1 MSGTG
6 PAIRLA
12 TANNDRRS
20 AYLFDALR
28 RKAQV
33 VVECDF
39 DPVGWLAKYS
49 AALLGFSKDRG
60 DWWNKYQWHPVIR
73 RARQRNLR
81 KALLGHEKTCDAL
94 ILWGSWFNPSAAGL
108 PFWPYIDQSCSA
120 TIDEGDV
127 AGQNSIRARLAFTA
141 YQGQIYRDA
150 HGIFC
155 MSNWAREQT
164 LAAHRLPRSKV
175 HYVGWGPCSVDL
187 SAEETPLNTAD
198 PTVLFVGNDF
208 YRKGADVLTAA
219 STIVARRMPNA
230 RFYIVGQHAENSRPP
245 AQDNVLF
252 TGPIRDKNELRRLF
266 RAATVFCL
274 PARFDRSPH
283 VLVEAMSAGNPIV
296 ATNVGG
302 IPDAVIHEKTGLL
315 IDKENP
321 EALAR
326 ALLAVLEH
334 PELARE
340 MGQAGKKVMLEH
352 FTWDVVAERI
362 LSTIMAEQRLHG
374 VTSSGA

>member
-1 MSGTG
+1 
-6 PAIRLA
+6 
-12 TANNDRRS
+12 
-20 AYLFDALR
+20 
-28 RKAQV
+28 V

-49 AALLGFSKDRG
+49 AALLSFSTDRRE
-60 DWWNKYQWHPVIR
+60 WWGKYQWHPLIR
-73 RARQRNLR
+73 RARRSNLR
-81 KALLGHEKTCDAL
+81 KQLAGREQACDAL
-94 ILWGSWFNPSAAGL
+94 VLWGSWFNPSRVESSGGL
-108 PFWPYIDQSCSA
+108 PFWPYIDQSCSP

-127 AGQNSIRARLAFTA
+127 AGQKSMRERLEFTA

-164 LAAHRLPRSKV
+164 LAAHRLPVSKV
-175 HYVGWGPCSVDL
+175 HYVGWGPCSIDL
-187 SAEETPLNTAD
+187 SAEETPLNTAH

-208 YRKGADVLTAA
+208 YRKGADVLAAA
-219 STIVARRMPNA
+219 SGIVARSMPNV
-230 RFYIVGQHAENSRPP
+230 RIYIVGQHTENSRPP
-245 AQDNVLF
+245 AHDNVIF
-252 TGPIRDKNELRRLF
+252 TGPIRDKNELTRLF
-266 RAATVFCL
+266 RTATVFCL

-302 IPDAVIHEKTGLL
+302 IPDAVIHEKTGFLV
-315 IDKENP
+315 DKENP
-321 EALAR
+321 EVLAR
-326 ALLAVLEH
+326 ALLAVLQH

-340 MGQAGKKVMLEH
+340 MGQAGKKVMLEN

-362 LSTIMAEQRLHG
+362 LSTIAAEQRLKEP
-374 VTSSGA
+374 